1 MSGYIVNPFS
11 SDINPMQNNNNSF
24 QTIPVAAYGL
34 IGITSLTLAYL
45 TMIDSSQDKK
55 TDITSPSVS
64 ATSMLPSNIF
74 GNKSESKESTILPSP
89 IAAIA
94 NPVTPPP
101 MAEAERIEENKEL
114 KPGYGG
120 KKQKKNITKN
130 NKRKQKKQQ
139 KQQKKNKTKK
149 E

>member
-11 SDINPMQNNNNSF
+11 SDINPLQSDSS

-45 TMIDSSQDKK
+45 TMIDSSQEKK
-55 TDITSPSVS
+55 KDITSPSIS

-74 GNKSESKESTILPSP
+74 DNKSESKESTLLPSP

-101 MAEAERIEENKEL
+101 IAEAERIEEDKEL

-120 KKQKKNITKN
+120 KKQKKNKTKN
-130 NKRKQKKQQ
+130 KKRIKK
-139 KQQKKNKTKK
+139 QKKNKTNYLHIFS
-149 E
+149 